1 MLNLPAV
8 RRKETLSLETIN
20 LAVLF
25 GKLELFIISM
35 KVNNCTNIRVKVSVI
50 LYANYC
56 ANCYQNFNPSGIFE
70 KMTSFS
76 PILNQELE
84 QEKLMAAVY
93 SRK

>member
-1 MLNLPAV
+1 MLNLPTV

-20 LAVLF
+20 FAALF

-35 KVNNCTNIRVKVSVI
+35 KVNNCTNIRVKVFVI

-56 ANCYQNFNPSGIFE
+56 ANGYQNFNPSGIFE

-76 PILNQELE
+76 LILNQDLD
-84 QEKLMAAVY
+84 QEKLMATVY